1 MEAHLHGVQGAAG
14 SNPVSPTTA
23 AAVRNAVCQ
32 RINAKTRRPR
42 AELGGSSGLIGRKRP
57 HSYVPYVEM
66 KLLFHIAEQFK
77 LMAELLY
84 LYTMKLYLKTLLL
97 CLTIA
102 KDLLG
107 GIIAIGYFRS
117 VALILLSMIMLV
129 WYLTILSPA

>member
-14 SNPVSPTTA
+14 SNPVSPTTTT
-23 AAVRNAVCQ
+23 VRNAVCQ
-32 RINAKTRRPR
+32 RINAKD
-42 AELGGSSGLIGRKRP
+42 AAASDFLDALCDLIGRKRP

>member
-1 MEAHLHGVQGAAG
+1 M
-14 SNPVSPTTA
+14 PFVSASTKDA
-23 AAVRNAVCQ
+23 AA
-32 RINAKTRRPR
+32 R
-42 AELGGSSGLIGRKRP
+42 AELDASSGLIGRKRP
-57 HSYVPYVEM
+57 HLYIPYVEM

>member
-1 MEAHLHGVQGAAG
+1 M
-14 SNPVSPTTA
+14 PFVSASMQDA
-23 AAVRNAVCQ
+23 AA
-32 RINAKTRRPR
+32 R
-42 AELGGSSGLIGRKRP
+42 AELGASGGLIGRKRP

>member
-1 MEAHLHGVQGAAG
+1 MPFVSASTQRRSGA
-14 SNPVSPTTA
+14 
-23 AAVRNAVCQ
+23 R
-32 RINAKTRRPR
+32 RIGRIMR
-42 AELGGSSGLIGRKRP
+42 LIGRKRP